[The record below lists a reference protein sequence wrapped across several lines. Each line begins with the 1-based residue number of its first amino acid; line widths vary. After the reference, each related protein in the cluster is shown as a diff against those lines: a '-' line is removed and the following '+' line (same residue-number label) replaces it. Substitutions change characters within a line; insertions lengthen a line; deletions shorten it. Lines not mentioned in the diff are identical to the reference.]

1 MQLQCVQCKSPI
13 TLEMTFCAA
22 CGRPVDADRNGLP
35 DALDL
40 KVQEAAKK
48 AVVDERA
55 AQDERDRVGKE
66 RAQIRKKLELL
77 TSNLKSNRESP
88 RSFLALAFSRMKVT
102 FVAMCAAWVIIGV
115 PVHFISGALG
125 FAISGPL
132 VCAVQCSECHG
143 TGRAFMWNYRGSW
156 HSEKGRMGYA
166 LVCDNPRYDVSRLTW
181 QDIRN
186 DEINTALQPYMV
198 HGFIAYLADGIVVA
212 VLMALYVGLFR
223 THKALAR
230 LDPELKQM
238 EREES
243 ELRARLAQLDR

>member
-1 MQLQCVQCKSPI
+1 MQLQCVQCKAPI
-13 TLEMTFCAA
+13 TLDMTFCAA

-35 DALDL
+35 DALDR

-55 AQDERDRVGKE
+55 AQDERDREGKE
-66 RAQIRKKLELL
+66 RAQIHKKLELL
-77 TSNLKSNRESP
+77 ASNLKSNRECP
-88 RSFLALAFSRMKVT
+88 RSFVGFAIERMKTT
-102 FVAMCAAWVIIGV
+102 FLAMCAAWVILGV

-132 VCAVQCSECHG
+132 VCAVQCAECHG
-143 TGRAFMWNYRGSW
+143 TGRVFVWNYRGSW

-181 QDIRN
+181 SDVRSEEN
-186 DEINTALQPYMV
+186 NAALQPYMV

-243 ELRARLAQLDR
+243 ELRARLAALDR